1 MQDFA
6 GGGAE
11 RMMLNLAGGMVNN
24 GALVDLVVVRREG
37 PFANDVPEGVRVV
50 ECPARRVRA
59 VVPDLVR
66 YLTEQRP
73 RSLLSTLA
81 HVNTVAVIAGSLAGG
96 RTRVVLRE
104 AINVTAAGSVDRS
117 FAGHVAYRLI
127 PWVYRRADA
136 LVGVSRGVADDLA
149 RVCGIPA
156 DQVYA
161 IPNPVV
167 TPRLKR
173 MAAEPLRHPW
183 VEAEDSPLVLGVGRL
198 CRQKDFETL
207 IRAVGQVRQ
216 RLPIRLAILGEG
228 DAREALELLGHQV
241 GLGES
246 LLLPGWVENPFAWMA
261 RASVYVLSSRF
272 EGSPNSLVEAMAS
285 GAPVVSTDCPSG
297 PSEILAGGEFGEL
310 VEVGDPTGM
319 AAAIERTVAAP
330 RTAARAVGRASD
342 FDASAVAGE
351 YLRLLLN

>member
-1 MQDFA
+1 
-6 GGGAE
+6 
-11 RMMLNLAGGMVNN
+11 MLNLAGGMVSQ

-37 PFANDVPEGVRVV
+37 PFAGDVPEGVRVV
-50 ECPARRVRA
+50 ELPARRVRA

-81 HVNTVAVIAGSLAGG
+81 HVNAVAVIAGSLAGG

-104 AINVTAAGSVDRS
+104 AINVTAAGSVHRPL
-117 FAGHVAYRLI
+117 AGRVAYRLI
-127 PWVYRRADA
+127 PWVYRRANA

-149 RVCGIPA
+149 EVCGIPA
-156 DQVYA
+156 NQVYA

-167 TPRLKR
+167 TPRLMR

-198 CRQKDFETL
+198 CAQKDFVTL
-207 IRAVGQVRQ
+207 IRAAGEVRH

-228 DAREALELLGHQV
+228 DDREALEALGHQV

-246 LLLPGWVENPFAWMA
+246 LLLPGWVDNPFAWMA

-272 EGSPNSLVEAMAS
+272 EGSPNSLVEAMAC

-310 VEVGDPTGM
+310 VAVGDPIGM
-319 AAAIERTVAAP
+319 AAAIERTVSVS
-330 RTAARAVGRASD
+330 TTDSRAVGRASD
-342 FDASAVAGE
+342 FEAKTVAGE
-351 YLRLLLN
+351 YLKVLLN